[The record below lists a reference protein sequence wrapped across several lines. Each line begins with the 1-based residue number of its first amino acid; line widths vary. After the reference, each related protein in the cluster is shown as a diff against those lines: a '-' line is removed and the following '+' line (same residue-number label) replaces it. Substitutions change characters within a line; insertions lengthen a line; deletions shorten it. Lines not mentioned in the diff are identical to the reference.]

1 MDRINEVQ
9 AQLVSLFNPLAIGI
23 GWTWNRPMLFTK
35 SLKLLGND
43 YSLLFHIGNDT
54 IGIC

>member
-1 MDRINEVQ
+1 MDSINEVQ